1 MAQVSVP
8 HSGYTRVGPALLRCR
23 TVRQCLSTYLFLER
37 RDCLGDTTWGGD
49 LGYMGVAQVSLGG
62 KTGEEQA
69 RAEPVVYTQC
79 LDEKRPC
86 GGEGIPDGSRVGRTA
101 GRRGDTMGESL

>member
-1 MAQVSVP
+1 
-8 HSGYTRVGPALLRCR
+8 
-23 TVRQCLSTYLFLER
+23 
-37 RDCLGDTTWGGD
+37 
-49 LGYMGVAQVSLGG
+49 MGVAQVSLGC

-86 GGEGIPDGSRVGRTA
+86 GGGGILDGSRVEGTA
-101 GRRGDTMGESL
+101 GRRGDTLGESLQVQVEGAHMVVERHLGYVCLYVGVDSVV